1 MQSVDLITGLC
12 RPAFLRGALEMAR
25 RCTTATPIGVGLIMW
40 SVCVAAPVSGSTLL
54 VSNTFDHGPGSLR
67 DAIASAA
74 PGDTIQASVGGTIT
88 LTGGPLV
95 VRQDLSIVGPGA
107 ASLTIAGSGS
117 SRVFTVDVA
126 IVSISGVTISNGRS
140 DYGGAILSGGR
151 MTLTDCVLSSNAAT
165 MFGGAIFNSGTLML
179 VRSLVS
185 NNVAEY
191 RAGAIYSETGSTLTL
206 DHATL
211 SGNSSSVGGAIDNHD
226 GTLSIT
232 ASTLSGNVATGVHGG
247 AGGAIHNGGLAGTVT
262 IVGSTIA
269 SNVAAFEGGGIYTG
283 SGTVIVEN
291 STIANNTSTCDFG
304 GCSGGGGIYT
314 NSAPVSISSST
325 FSNNTSRTGGSI
337 ISLYSITTVRNS
349 IIVAGASGPN
359 CYTYFN
365 NEIVSAGN
373 NVSDDMSC
381 AAFFTQAGDLNGVA
395 AGLSPSGLQDN
406 GGPTA
411 TIALLATSPAVDT
424 VSVGACAAEGARLTT
439 DQRGMP
445 RPSGDACD
453 SGAFEL
459 TLYPTT
465 LTLSAASPASL
476 TAGSPGPVTFTATLT
491 QRDSAAPVAGATIAW
506 LVDGA
511 AMTSTTS
518 AAEGVAT
525 LSYDPSSLAAGD
537 HTVRAS
543 FTRQTI
549 GGVAFDATASLVGS
563 FRLEPPPYAALVKPP
578 IQADGTSV
586 FKGNRGVVPV
596 KFTLTYNG
604 ANTCDLVP
612 ATIALFQTAG
622 TVVGPVTLST
632 YTLAADNGS
641 NFKVDATA
649 CQYVYNLSTASLAS
663 GTYSVKILI
672 GGTIVGAGTFG
683 VR

>member
-1 MQSVDLITGLC
+1 
-12 RPAFLRGALEMAR
+12 MAKR
-25 RCTTATPIGVGLIMW
+25 THATLVGVGLIVW
-40 SVCVAAPVSGSTLL
+40 SVGVATPVSGNTLV
-54 VSNTFDHGPGSLR
+54 VSNTFDRGPGSLR

-74 PGDTIQASVGGTIT
+74 PGDTIQAIVGGAIT

-95 VRQDLSIVGPGA
+95 VGKDLSIVGPGA

-117 SRVFTVDVA
+117 TRVFTIDA
-126 IVSISGVTISNGRS
+126 ATATVSISGVTISNGRG
-140 DYGGAILSGGR
+140 DYGGGILTGGR
-151 MTLTDCVLSSNAAT
+151 VTLTDCVLSSNAAA
-165 MFGGAIFNSGTLML
+165 MFGGAIFNSGTLTL

-185 NNVAEY
+185 NNAAEY

-206 DHATL
+206 DHANL
-211 SGNSSSVGGAIDNHD
+211 FGNSSSVGGAIDNHD

-269 SNVAAFEGGGIYTG
+269 SNVAAWEGGAIYTG
-283 SGTVIVEN
+283 SGTVTVEN
-291 STIANNTSTCDFG
+291 STIANNASTCDFG

-314 NSAPVSISSST
+314 NSAPVSINSST
-325 FSNNTSRTGGSI
+325 LSNNTSRTGGNI
-337 ISLYSITTVRNS
+337 ISLYTITTVRNS
-349 IIVAGASGPN
+349 IVVAGASGPN

-373 NVSDDMSC
+373 NVSDDRSC
-381 AAFFTQAGDLNGVA
+381 AAFFTQAGDLNGVP
-395 AGLSPSGLQDN
+395 AGLSPNGLQDN

-411 TIALLATSPAVDT
+411 TIALLATSPAVDA
-424 VSVGACAAEGARLTT
+424 VSLQACAAEGARLTT

-445 RPSGDACD
+445 RPSGGACD

-465 LTLSAASPASL
+465 LTLSAANPASL
-476 TAGSPGPVTFTATLT
+476 TAGSPGPVTFTAILT
-491 QRDSAAPVAGATIAW
+491 QQDSAAPVTGAPIAW
-506 LVDGA
+506 SVDGA
-511 AMTSTTS
+511 AIVSTLS
-518 AAEGVAT
+518 GADGVAT

-537 HTVRAS
+537 HAVHAS
-543 FTRQTI
+543 FARQTI
-549 GGVAFDATASLVGS
+549 GGVAFDASASLAGS
-563 FRLEPPPYAALVKPP
+563 FHLDPSPYAAVVQPP

-604 ANTCDLVP
+604 AKTCDLVP
-612 ATIALFQTAG
+612 ATIALFQTTG

-632 YTLAADNGS
+632 YTLAADSGS
-641 NFKVDATA
+641 DFKVDATA
-649 CQYVYNLSTASLAS
+649 CQYVYNLSTASLGS

-672 GGTIVGAGTFG
+672 GGTIVGAATFG
-683 VR
+683 MQ

>member
-1 MQSVDLITGLC
+1 MHRCHRQPWRARRRVIKPRHVPRSRTARRVQWHVDVCRQWMQSVDLITGLC

-40 SVCVAAPVSGSTLL
+40 SVCVAAPVSGSTLF
-54 VSNTFDHGPGSLR
+54 VSNTLDHGPGSLR

-74 PGDTIQASVGGTIT
+74 PGDTIQASVGGAIT

-107 ASLTIAGSGS
+107 ASLTIAGSGA

-126 IVSISGVTISNGRS
+126 IVSISGVTI
-140 DYGGAILSGGR
+140 I
-151 MTLTDCVLSSNAAT
+151 
-165 MFGGAIFNSGTLML
+165 NSGTLTL

-314 NSAPVSISSST
+314 NSPPVSISSST

-411 TIALLATSPAVDT
+411 TIALLATRPAVDT

-476 TAGSPGPVTFTATLT
+476 TAG
-491 QRDSAAPVAGATIAW
+491 
-506 LVDGA
+506 
-511 AMTSTTS
+511 
-518 AAEGVAT
+518 
-525 LSYDPSSLAAGD
+525 
-537 HTVRAS
+537 
-543 FTRQTI
+543 
-549 GGVAFDATASLVGS
+549 
-563 FRLEPPPYAALVKPP
+563 
-578 IQADGTSV
+578 
-586 FKGNRGVVPV
+586 
-596 KFTLTYNG
+596 
-604 ANTCDLVP
+604 
-612 ATIALFQTAG
+612 
-622 TVVGPVTLST
+622 
-632 YTLAADNGS
+632 
-641 NFKVDATA
+641 
-649 CQYVYNLSTASLAS
+649 
-663 GTYSVKILI
+663 
-672 GGTIVGAGTFG
+672 
-683 VR
+683 